1 VYVKHFICASNTH
14 YTEELVTSAFFPFLA
29 NLWRS
34 VDTLCDHPAMRS
46 RIHAVAFPSEIGDF
60 SDDVRRLFQEL
71 GRAFGG
77 ESLAGEC
84 SPAIDVFETDD
95 ALEIAVDLPGVDP
108 VAVRVLGKG
117 DSILI
122 AGEKAARRARG
133 ESSFHLVERGYGRFA
148 RAVRLTRACDTS
160 RARATLIDGVLR
172 VSVPKIAER
181 RDQAITIAIT

>member
-1 VYVKHFICASNTH
+1 
-14 YTEELVTSAFFPFLA
+14 
-29 NLWRS
+29 
-34 VDTLCDHPAMRS
+34 MRP
-46 RIHAVAFPSEIGDF
+46 RLHGIAFPSEVGDF
-60 SDDVRRLFQEL
+60 SDEVRHVFLEL
-71 GRAFGG
+71 GRVFGG

-84 SPAIDVFETDD
+84 APAIDVFETDD

-148 RAVRLTRACDTS
+148 RVVRLARACDTS
-160 RARATLIDGVLR
+160 KARATLIDGVLR
-172 VSVPKIAER
+172 ISVPKIAER
-181 RDQAITIAIT
+181 RAKAITIAIT